1 MQTIHISRNSW
12 HYKFLKLT
20 YNYPD
25 KIYDLCTYIRCL
37 VLTASA
43 MTVFC
48 GLILSGVFFGFVVL
62 CFYVSLS
69 ISWATTIWAILLVMF
84 LYARYLVKLFSDES
98 DYIRKW
104 RRRHRPDGSLK
115 THVEIQRQYYGDP
128 YEAPSFWSSAWDS
141 IRNKVCF
148 RLEVK

>member
-20 YNYPD
+20 HNYPD
-25 KIYDLCTYIRCL
+25 KVKDLCTYVRRL
-37 VLTASA
+37 FLTVTALIFFCCIA
-43 MTVFC
+43 VF
-48 GLILSGVFFGFVVL
+48 GVTFGFIAL
-62 CFYVSLS
+62 CFYVSIPAS
-69 ISWATTIWAILLVMF
+69 GVTTTLAIILGTF

-104 RRRHRPDGSLK
+104 RRRHHPDGSLK

-128 YEAPSFWSSAWDS
+128 YESPSFWSAARES
-141 IRNKVCF
+141 IKNKVCF